1 MKTKAQILAE
11 NPSLISY
18 RVMLHEEKG
27 DKFQIAF
34 DCFAEDADSAADQAQ
49 NAYPNGEVL
58 TTTPDCGNDDEPFSP
73 PQPGI
78 DWPLLRT
85 QKNHLVAMAMAPNCP
100 VAQAEVLDGVV
111 NLLDSIQDNA
121 VAKGQATEAEVFGS
135 EDEAESIND
144 KKRHQFIVWVAGL
157 DHGEFT
163 NLDQAHTVG
172 QLLREHLNREVWITD
187 GLFRSVDPY
196 VVYSPNEAATTGY
209 GAGFWNNDDGW
220 TDFANAT
227 RFSESEKNAFNL
239 PISTGQDA
247 AWTLESV
254 VYAHCSDYN
263 YVPLSRFGVDTV
275 TPGNKA
281 EQLPGERG

>member
-11 NPSLISY
+11 NPDLRSF

-34 DCFAEDADSAADQAQ
+34 DCYAEDAESAADQAE

-58 TTTPDCGNDDEPFSP
+58 TITPDCGNDDVPFPP

-85 QKNHLVAMAMAPNCP
+85 QKNHLVAMAMRPNCP
-100 VAQAEVLDGVV
+100 AAQAEVLDGVV
-111 NLLDSIQDNA
+111 NLLDSIQDDA

-172 QLLREHLNREVWITD
+172 QLLREHLSRDVWITD
-187 GLFRSVDPY
+187 GLFRSVAPY
-196 VVYSPNEAATTGY
+196 VVYSPNESAAGD

-227 RFSESEKNAFNL
+227 RFSESEKNVCNL
-239 PISTGQDA
+239 PMTTGHDA
-247 AWTLESV
+247 AWTLESDAGAS
-254 VYAHCSDYN
+254 YADFA
-263 YVPLSRFGVDTV
+263 PLRQMGVDTV
-275 TPGNKA
+275 TPANKA
-281 EQLPGERG
+281 EQFQRERG